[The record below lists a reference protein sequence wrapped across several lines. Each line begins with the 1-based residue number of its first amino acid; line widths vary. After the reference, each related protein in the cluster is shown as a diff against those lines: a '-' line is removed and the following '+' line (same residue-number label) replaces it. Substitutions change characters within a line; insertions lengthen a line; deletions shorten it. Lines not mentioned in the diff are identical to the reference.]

1 MNIVWHSL
9 CIIIRVEKVQVNRW
23 AITHPKEKNNS
34 TEAKGESMMTLYFN
48 PFHQLRSEMDRL
60 LNGFLGNAS
69 NGSSHPVAGSG
80 QPAVNLW
87 DKNDAL
93 MLEMEIPGVKSE
105 QIDISVAGLDLT
117 VKVQRPDVAEEGV
130 TYHRRERPVGDFTR
144 VLRLPCEVNPDK
156 VAAELH
162 NGVLTLTLTKAEAAK
177 PRKISVAS

>member
-1 MNIVWHSL
+1 
-9 CIIIRVEKVQVNRW
+9 
-23 AITHPKEKNNS
+23 
-34 TEAKGESMMTLYFN
+34 MMTLYYN

-60 LNGFLGNAS
+60 LNGFLGS
-69 NGSSHPVAGSG
+69 TFNGGSHPTVGRG

-105 QIDISVAGLDLT
+105 QIDISVVGMELT
-117 VKVQRPDVAEEGV
+117 IKIQRPDVAEEGV

-156 VAAELH
+156 VSAEFQH
-162 NGVLTLTLTKAEAAK
+162 GVLTLTLPKAEVAK
-177 PRKISVAS
+177 PRKISVTS

>member
-1 MNIVWHSL
+1 
-9 CIIIRVEKVQVNRW
+9 
-23 AITHPKEKNNS
+23 
-34 TEAKGESMMTLYFN
+34 MMSVYFN

-60 LNGFLGNAS
+60 LNGFLGSTS
-69 NGSSHPVAGSG
+69 NGGAHPIVGRD

-93 MLEMEIPGVKSE
+93 MLELEIPGVKSE

-117 VKVQRPDVAEEGV
+117 IKVQRPDVAEEGA

-144 VLRLPCEVNPDK
+144 VLRLPCEVNSDK

-162 NGVLTLTLTKAEAAK
+162 NGVLTLTLPKAEAAK
-177 PRKISVAS
+177 PRKISVTT